1 MTFARKYRYGFLFLA
16 TLSAL
21 LLPSCDDICETPTL
35 TAIVAGTY
43 TDSIQIVQTY
53 TLTSPA
59 VYGVGRDSLLAP
71 VAGKWLMPLSLASD
85 NMRFVVEDDGV
96 KDTISF
102 YYARTVEFVSE
113 ECGCIAVA
121 RIDSILYSMNKLK
134 RVEIVRPSVRTVY
147 VDQDKHNEENI
158 RLFY

>member
-1 MTFARKYRYGFLFLA
+1 MKCFCRIPAGFLLVA
-16 TLSAL
+16 AL
-21 LLPSCDDICETPTL
+21 LASVVASCDDVCETPTL
-35 TAIVAGTY
+35 TAIVTGTY
-43 TDSIQIVQTY
+43 TDNAQPPASY

-85 NMRFVVEDDGV
+85 QVRFVVEDDGV
-96 KDTISF
+96 KDTIAF
-102 YYARTVEFVSE
+102 YYNRSVEFVSE

-121 RIDSILYSMNKLK
+121 RIDSIVYSMHKLK
-134 RVEIVRPSVRTVY
+134 RVDIVKPSVRTVY
-147 VDQDKHNEENI
+147 VDQDKHNDENI